1 MRNIFLAIIATL
13 LASTSYADDHM
24 PAPTMGAIETFAC
37 SFADGKGMNDFMKV
51 AAKWDEFA
59 DDAFS
64 APYQGFVLTPYYSAD
79 MEHDLYWWLPSFT
92 AQGKTAQEWMEKG
105 AALQAEFDAAAPCDA
120 HSQFG
125 YFPIFLG
132 TPAPDAGVVD
142 FAGCSVKD
150 GVSQQA
156 IAAADA
162 KMNAFIAELGIN
174 VTIGRWF
181 PMHGTDFTGDFIQV
195 PIRFVS
201 GKR

>member
-79 MEHDLYWWLPSFT
+79 MEHDLYWVGFSPSFT

-105 AALQAEFDAAAPCDA
+105 SALQAEFDAAAPA
-120 HSQFG
+120 MRIRNSVISQFT
-125 YFPIFLG
+125 PRARPFL
-132 TPAPDAGVVD
+132 TVLLTLLDV
-142 FAGCSVKD
+142 
-150 GVSQQA
+150 
-156 IAAADA
+156 
-162 KMNAFIAELGIN
+162 
-174 VTIGRWF
+174 
-181 PMHGTDFTGDFIQV
+181 H
-195 PIRFVS
+195 
-201 GKR
+201 